1 MDQFEHNTPVQGDT
15 QGETSHNEPEQA
27 PIQEAPVQETSARE
41 TSAQKNGQKSPMT
54 MFLRSIALRKLN
66 IGRLP
71 TDMLKTV
78 MHRVDMH
85 RVDMHR
91 MCKRKMRNSHLT
103 HISREPICSTAQ
115 CTVTTAMFPTA
126 PMRQIRDSRVM
137 HRRSSSMRSM
147 PSRADMWL
155 IPHRAGE
162 FLPCRIY
169 LRKR

>member
-1 MDQFEHNTPVQGDT
+1 MDQFENNTPVQGDA

-27 PIQEAPVQETSARE
+27 PIQESPVQGTASQE
-41 TSAQKNGQKSPMT
+41 NGQEKPRDDVFAEQSFAETQYRQTSNGYAQNGYAQSGYAQNGYAQNVQAQNAQQPFDPYQQGADMQY
-54 MFLRSIALRKLN
+54 RSMYSN
-66 IGRLP
+66 NGYVP
-71 TDMLKTV
+71 HT
-78 MHRVDMH
+78 
-85 RVDMHR
+85 
-91 MCKRKMRNSHLT
+91 
-103 HISREPICSTAQ
+103 
-115 CTVTTAMFPTA
+115 

-147 PSRADMWL
+147 PSRADMWF

>member
-1 MDQFEHNTPVQGDT
+1 MNTTLPFRAILRVRLLTMSLNRRQFRKLLFRKLRLGKLPLRKMG
-15 QGETSHNEPEQA
+15 
-27 PIQEAPVQETSARE
+27 R
-41 TSAQKNGQKSPMT
+41 KSPMT

>member
-41 TSAQKNGQKSPMT
+41 TSAQKNGQKKPHDDVFAEHSFAETQYRQTSNGYAQNGYAQSGYAQSGYAQNVQAQNAQQPFDPYQQGADMQY
-54 MFLRSIALRKLN
+54 RSMYSN
-66 IGRLP
+66 NG
-71 TDMLKTV
+71 
-78 MHRVDMH
+78 
-85 RVDMHR
+85 
-91 MCKRKMRNSHLT
+91 
-103 HISREPICSTAQ
+103 
-115 CTVTTAMFPTA
+115 
-126 PMRQIRDSRVM
+126 
-137 HRRSSSMRSM
+137 SSSMRSM

>member
-1 MDQFEHNTPVQGDT
+1 MVNKMDQFENNTPVQGDT

-27 PIQEAPVQETSARE
+27 PIQEAPVQETSVRE
-41 TSAQKNGQKSPMT
+41 TSAQKNGQKRPHDDVFAEQSFAET
-54 MFLRSIALRKLN
+54 QYRQTSN
-66 IGRLP
+66 GY
-71 TDMLKTV
+71 
-78 MHRVDMH
+78 
-85 RVDMHR
+85 
-91 MCKRKMRNSHLT
+91 
-103 HISREPICSTAQ
+103 AQ
-115 CTVTTAMFPTA
+115 NGYAQSGYAQNGYAQNVQAQNAQQPFDPYQQGVTTAMFPRA

-137 HRRSSSMRSM
+137 NRRSGSMRSM